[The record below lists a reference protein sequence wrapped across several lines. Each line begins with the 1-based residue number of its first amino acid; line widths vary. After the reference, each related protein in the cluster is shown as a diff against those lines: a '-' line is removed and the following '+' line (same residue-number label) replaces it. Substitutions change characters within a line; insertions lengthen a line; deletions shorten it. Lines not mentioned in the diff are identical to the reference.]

1 MALKDSVK
9 EPTIFGI
16 FLASILAIFQLIN
29 TSGRMDDIVNS
40 FFPEIEK
47 NGINEKL
54 VFPTGSNPEDF
65 WGVLEPYWL
74 DYIIMAYL
82 AYTLT
87 GMWLHRPI
95 EPGTYRPKKKKQK
108 LIIIKSRKW
117 LRLVIF
123 GIPLSILVILNKLG
137 QFGDL
142 VFNFFP
148 DTDSSGKEITLVDGS
163 VGWAIAEWSLIDYL
177 QIIIL
182 VALIIVGF
190 RRGIKI
196 DTSRIVPTQPKSAI
210 DRIERATLDAI
221 RNQNRNEEGGE
232 GKINTA
238 FADLVN
244 MLGASVTLNLAATSL
259 EEGNVKSAFGKWKN
273 LTHEK
278 GKQSLHW
285 KELSESIDQMGNF
298 KTDEEE

>member
-9 EPTIFGI
+9 EPTIFGM

-29 TSGRMDDIVNS
+29 TSGRMDDLANS

-47 NGINEKL
+47 NGLNEKL

-65 WGVLEPYWL
+65 WGVLEIYWL
-74 DYIIMAYL
+74 DYAIMAYL
-82 AYTLT
+82 AYTLA

-95 EPGTYRPKKKKQK
+95 EPGLLRPKKKKQR
-108 LIIIKSRKW
+108 LFTIKSRKW

-123 GIPLSILVILNKLG
+123 GIPLSILGILNKRG

-142 VFNFFP
+142 IFNFFP
-148 DTDSSGKEITLVDGS
+148 DTESAGKEITIVDGS

-177 QIIIL
+177 QIILL
-182 VALIIVGF
+182 VALIIIGF
-190 RRGIKI
+190 RRGVKI

-221 RNQNRNEEGGE
+221 RAQNKNEEGGE
-232 GKINTA
+232 TKINSA

-244 MLGASVTLNLAATSL
+244 MLGATVTLNLAASSL

-278 GKQSLHW
+278 GKQAIHW
-285 KELSESIDQMGNF
+285 KELSESMDEMGNF

>member
-9 EPTIFGI
+9 EPTIFGM

-29 TSGRMDDIVNS
+29 TSGRMDDLANS

-47 NGINEKL
+47 NGLNEKL

-65 WGVLEPYWL
+65 WGVLEIYWL
-74 DYIIMAYL
+74 DYAIMAYL
-82 AYTLT
+82 AYTLA

-95 EPGTYRPKKKKQK
+95 ESGLFRPKKKKQR
-108 LIIIKSRKW
+108 LFTIKSRKW

-123 GIPLSILVILNKLG
+123 GIPLSILVILNKRG

-142 VFNFFP
+142 IFNFFP
-148 DTDSSGKEITLVDGS
+148 DTESAGKEITIVDGS

-177 QIIIL
+177 QIILL
-182 VALIIVGF
+182 VALIIIGF
-190 RRGIKI
+190 RRGVKI

-210 DRIERATLDAI
+210 DRIERSTLDAI
-221 RNQNRNEEGGE
+221 RAQNKNEEGGE
-232 GKINTA
+232 TKINSA

-244 MLGASVTLNLAATSL
+244 MLGATVTLNLAASSL

-278 GKQSLHW
+278 GKQANHW
-285 KELSESIDQMGNF
+285 KELSESMDEMGNF

>member
-9 EPTIFGI
+9 EPTVFGML
-16 FLASILAIFQLIN
+16 LASILAIFQLIN
-29 TSGRMDDIVNS
+29 TSGRMDDLVNS

-47 NGINEKL
+47 NGIHEKL
-54 VFPTGSNPEDF
+54 VFPSGSNPEDF
-65 WGVLEPYWL
+65 WGVLDIYWL
-74 DYIIMAYL
+74 DYVIMGYL
-82 AYTLT
+82 AYILA

-95 EPGTYRPKKKKQK
+95 ETGTYRPMKKKPK
-108 LIIIKSRKW
+108 LFTIKSRKW

-123 GIPLSILVILNKLG
+123 GIPLSILLILNKQG
-137 QFGDL
+137 QFGNL
-142 VFNFFP
+142 IFNFFP
-148 DTDSSGKEITLVDGS
+148 DTESSGKEITIVDGS
-163 VGWAIAEWSLIDYL
+163 IGWAIAEWSLIDYL

-182 VALIIVGF
+182 VTLIIIGF
-190 RRGIKI
+190 RRGVKI

-221 RNQNRNEEGGE
+221 RSQNRNEEGGE
-232 GKINTA
+232 GKINSA

-278 GKQSLHW
+278 GKQATHW
-285 KELSESIDQMGNF
+285 KELSESMDEMGNF

>member
-9 EPTIFGI
+9 EPTIFGM

-29 TSGRMDDIVNS
+29 TSGRMDDLANS

-47 NGINEKL
+47 NGLNEKL

-65 WGVLEPYWL
+65 WGVLEIYWL
-74 DYIIMAYL
+74 DYAIMAYL
-82 AYTLT
+82 AYTLA

-95 EPGTYRPKKKKQK
+95 EAGLIRPKKKKQR
-108 LIIIKSRKW
+108 LFTIKSRKW

-123 GIPLSILVILNKLG
+123 GIPLSILVILNKRG

-142 VFNFFP
+142 IFNFFP
-148 DTDSSGKEITLVDGS
+148 DTESAGKEITIVDGS

-177 QIIIL
+177 QIILL
-182 VALIIVGF
+182 VALIIIGF
-190 RRGIKI
+190 RRGVKI

-221 RNQNRNEEGGE
+221 RAQNKNEEGGE
-232 GKINTA
+232 TKINSA

-244 MLGASVTLNLAATSL
+244 MLGATVTLNLAASSL

-278 GKQSLHW
+278 GKQANHW
-285 KELSESIDQMGNF
+285 KELSESMDEMGNF

>member
-9 EPTIFGI
+9 EPTIFGML
-16 FLASILAIFQLIN
+16 LASVLAVFQLIN
-29 TSGRMDDIVNS
+29 TSGRMDDLVNS

-47 NGINEKL
+47 NGIHEKL
-54 VFPTGSNPEDF
+54 VFPSGSNPEDF
-65 WGVLEPYWL
+65 WGVLDTYWL
-74 DYIIMAYL
+74 DYVIMGYL
-82 AYTLT
+82 AYTLA

-95 EPGTYRPKKKKQK
+95 ETGIYRPKKKPR
-108 LIIIKSRKW
+108 LFTIKSRKW

-123 GIPLSILVILNKLG
+123 GIPLSILLILNKQG
-137 QFGDL
+137 QFGNL
-142 VFNFFP
+142 IFNFFP
-148 DTDSSGKEITLVDGS
+148 DTESAGKEITIVDGA
-163 VGWAIAEWSLIDYL
+163 VGGAIAEWSLIDYL

-182 VALIIVGF
+182 VTLIIIGF
-190 RRGIKI
+190 RRGVKI

-221 RNQNRNEEGGE
+221 RSQNRNEEGGE
-232 GKINTA
+232 GKINSA

-278 GKQSLHW
+278 GKQTTHW
-285 KELSESIDQMGNF
+285 KELSESMDEMGNF